1 MKSFLFPI
9 LFAACFV
16 LPAVANEITIPK
28 LTIGNDTYKNATI
41 SYKGGLTAKISH
53 DEGTKSVPVSKLTP
67 EHQTALGIT
76 PEIISEETSK
86 AEVQQRATAER
97 LTKLRKLQEQKQ
109 EELVW
114 SEEYTVIV
122 YGHTKD
128 AVF

>member
-28 LTIGNDTYKNATI
+28 LTIGNDTHKNATI

-76 PEIISEETSK
+76 LEIISEETSK
-86 AEVQQRATAER
+86 AEVQQKATAER

-109 EELVW
+109 EELAW
-114 SEEYTVIV
+114 SEEIHCHCIWSY
-122 YGHTKD
+122 
-128 AVF
+128 